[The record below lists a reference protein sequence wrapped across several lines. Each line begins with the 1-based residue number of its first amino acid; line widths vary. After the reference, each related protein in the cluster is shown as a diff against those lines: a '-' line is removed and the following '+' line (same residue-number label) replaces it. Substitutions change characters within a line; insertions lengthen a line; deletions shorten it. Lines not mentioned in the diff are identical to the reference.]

1 MFVVKSNAI
10 DVVGVMPIGEQDLS
24 KLIEALTL
32 IRNSYG
38 EQTLLVNLGGVP
50 ESLVPLEFITFDSK
64 KKTIT
69 FDLR

>member
-1 MFVVKSNAI
+1 MFGIKSNALG
-10 DVVGVMPIGEQDLS
+10 VVGIMPIGEQDLS

-50 ESLVPLEFITFDSK
+50 ERPVPLGSITFDSK

-69 FDLR
+69 F

>member
-1 MFVVKSNAI
+1 MFGMKSNDI
-10 DVVGVMPIGEQDLS
+10 GIIGVMPVGYQDLS

-50 ESLVPLEFITFDSK
+50 EKLVPLGSITFDSK

-69 FDLR
+69 FG